1 MENVISEKKMLKE
14 REAVVIFI
22 DEGELYYHPEWQR
35 KYLNMIFDMVQ
46 STTNNVKI
54 QLIVTTNSPFMISDV
69 LQEDV
74 QYLMENDKS
83 DNREKTLGQ
92 NIHTLLKENFFM
104 NFTIGEYS
112 RRLINE
118 IIELLVDN
126 ESNIEE
132 WLGRFYSDNNNLS
145 TYEKMKLLIDQIGE
159 PVYRHK
165 LTQLLEQKFK
175 KKDSVEERI
184 KQLEQQRKNIESEI
198 ERLKE
203 EK

>member
-1 MENVISEKKMLKE
+1 
-14 REAVVIFI
+14 
-22 DEGELYYHPEWQR
+22 
-35 KYLNMIFDMVQ
+35 
-46 STTNNVKI
+46 
-54 QLIVTTNSPFMISDV
+54 MISDV